1 MDVDN
6 AERLVEAVKADKKW
20 RTALVQNARGV
31 AELFVCPRCLRQHY
45 VSVIVALRERFYELD
60 RTMNSHLR
68 DARPTPA
75 QRAYDAFT
83 KERDAENAYRR
94 FQNKYQKRKEKG
106 WRNMAPM
113 RKEKHDLKEALAQE
127 QARDAERKA
136 ELLKVLEAEKAR
148 APPSFAEL
156 LRLEN
161 CEARMTS
168 LVEITKP
175 RTRGGR
181 HCIHGGRKE
190 CPDVGFQK
198 RGSGKEACAL
208 LAKLVT

>member
-1 MDVDN
+1 MM
-6 AERLVEAVKADKKW
+6 LVN
-20 RTALVQNARGV
+20 T
-31 AELFVCPRCLRQHY
+31 P
-45 VSVIVALRERFYELD
+45 LD
-60 RTMNSHLR
+60 AI
-68 DARPTPA
+68 DATPSST
-75 QRAYDAFT
+75 Q
-83 KERDAENAYRR
+83 
-94 FQNKYQKRKEKG
+94 
-106 WRNMAPM
+106 
-113 RKEKHDLKEALAQE
+113 
-127 QARDAERKA
+127 ERKA
-136 ELLKVLEAEKAR
+136 ELLKVLEAERAR

>member
-1 MDVDN
+1 
-6 AERLVEAVKADKKW
+6 
-20 RTALVQNARGV
+20 
-31 AELFVCPRCLRQHY
+31 
-45 VSVIVALRERFYELD
+45 
-60 RTMNSHLR
+60 
-68 DARPTPA
+68 
-75 QRAYDAFT
+75 
-83 KERDAENAYRR
+83 
-94 FQNKYQKRKEKG
+94 
-106 WRNMAPM
+106 MAPM

-136 ELLKVLEAEKAR
+136 ELLKVLEAEKAQT
-148 APPSFAEL
+148 PPSFAEL

-175 RTRGGR
+175 RMRGSGR

>member
-1 MDVDN
+1 M
-6 AERLVEAVKADKKW
+6 E
-20 RTALVQNARGV
+20 
-31 AELFVCPRCLRQHY
+31 H
-45 VSVIVALRERFYELD
+45 
-60 RTMNSHLR
+60 
-68 DARPTPA
+68 
-75 QRAYDAFT
+75 AYDAFT

-106 WRNMAPM
+106 WRNMGPM

-136 ELLKVLEAEKAR
+136 ELLKVLEAEKAQQ
-148 APPSFAEL
+148 PPSFAEL

-190 CPDVGFQK
+190 CPDVGFQR

>member
-1 MDVDN
+1 MTRRVVHSPRDWSRQKIEEVT
-6 AERLVEAVKADKKW
+6 LKKIG
-20 RTALVQNARGV
+20 Q
-31 AELFVCPRCLRQHY
+31 
-45 VSVIVALRERFYELD
+45 
-60 RTMNSHLR
+60 
-68 DARPTPA
+68 
-75 QRAYDAFT
+75 
-83 KERDAENAYRR
+83 
-94 FQNKYQKRKEKG
+94 
-106 WRNMAPM
+106 
-113 RKEKHDLKEALAQE
+113 LKEALAAE

-136 ELLKVLEAEKAR
+136 ELLKILEAEKAQ

-175 RTRGGR
+175 RTRGGGR

-190 CPDVGFQK
+190 CPDVDFQR
-198 RGSGKEACAL
+198 RGAGKEACAL

>member
-1 MDVDN
+1 MDHS
-6 AERLVEAVKADKKW
+6 EGL
-20 RTALVQNARGV
+20 
-31 AELFVCPRCLRQHY
+31 
-45 VSVIVALRERFYELD
+45 VALTID
-60 RTMNSHLR
+60 CI
-68 DARPTPA
+68 DATPSST
-75 QRAYDAFT
+75 Q
-83 KERDAENAYRR
+83 
-94 FQNKYQKRKEKG
+94 
-106 WRNMAPM
+106 
-113 RKEKHDLKEALAQE
+113 
-127 QARDAERKA
+127 ERKA
-136 ELLKVLEAEKAR
+136 ELLKILEAERAR

-190 CPDVGFQK
+190 CPDVGFQR
-198 RGSGKEACAL
+198 RGAGKEACAL

>member
-1 MDVDN
+1 MTRRVVHS
-6 AERLVEAVKADKKW
+6 EGL
-20 RTALVQNARGV
+20 
-31 AELFVCPRCLRQHY
+31 
-45 VSVIVALRERFYELD
+45 VALTIDCTE
-60 RTMNSHLR
+60 
-68 DARPTPA
+68 P
-75 QRAYDAFT
+75 
-83 KERDAENAYRR
+83 
-94 FQNKYQKRKEKG
+94 
-106 WRNMAPM
+106 
-113 RKEKHDLKEALAQE
+113 
-127 QARDAERKA
+127 ARDAERKA
-136 ELLKVLEAEKAR
+136 ELLKVLEAEKAQ

-190 CPDVGFQK
+190 CPDVGFQR
-198 RGSGKEACAL
+198 RGAGKEACAL

>member
-1 MDVDN
+1 MKN
-6 AERLVEAVKADKKW
+6 NLHARFVKSLIKDSSK
-20 RTALVQNARGV
+20 
-31 AELFVCPRCLRQHY
+31 ELRNFVYLFDQQ
-45 VSVIVALRERFYELD
+45 S
-60 RTMNSHLR
+60 
-68 DARPTPA
+68 
-75 QRAYDAFT
+75 
-83 KERDAENAYRR
+83 
-94 FQNKYQKRKEKG
+94 
-106 WRNMAPM
+106 
-113 RKEKHDLKEALAQE
+113 
-127 QARDAERKA
+127 RDAERKA

-175 RTRGGR
+175 RTRGGGR